1 MRTEMGRV
9 RERALLDWLMW
20 VRIWW
25 VEIRPKQWLKNFLVL
40 APLIFSLNLFNQ
52 VAVVQSCAMFALFC
66 LISSSVYLLNDIQ
79 DYEQDR
85 LHPIKR
91 YRPIASGAIS
101 MASGFFLM
109 ITLLLIAL
117 GGGIVL
123 SFQAFLVLLAYWLI
137 NLLYSS
143 GLKHQVLLDVFA
155 LASGFVLRVVGGAV
169 VIEVAISPWLLLCT
183 LLLALFLGFGKRRHE
198 LVLLGDR
205 ASEHRQV
212 LSEYNILFLDMM
224 IAVLTAC
231 TIMTYALYTVSE
243 VTVRQFN
250 TEGLLL
256 TLPFVLFGI
265 FRYLYLVYHKQRG
278 GDPTQTL
285 FSDPQVVLTLF
296 FWGVTVGIIIYR

>member
-1 MRTEMGRV
+1 M
-9 RERALLDWLMW
+9 
-20 VRIWW
+20 
-25 VEIRPKQWLKNFLVL
+25 EIRPKQWVKNFLVL
-40 APLIFSLNLFNQ
+40 APLIFSLHLFDQ
-52 VAVVQSCAMFALFC
+52 IAVVRAGVMFVLFC
-66 LISSSVYLLNDIQ
+66 LISSSVYLLNDIL

-85 LHPIKR
+85 LHPVKQH
-91 YRPIASGAIS
+91 RPIASGDIS
-101 MASGFFLM
+101 MTSGFVFM
-109 ITLLLIAL
+109 IALLLIAL
-117 GGGIVL
+117 GGAIVL
-123 SFQAFLVLLAYWLI
+123 SFQAFLVLLVYWLI

-155 LASGFVLRVVGGAV
+155 LASGFVLRVMGGAV
-169 VIEVAISPWLLLCT
+169 AINVAISPWLLLCT
-183 LLLALFLGFGKRRHE
+183 LLLALFLGFGKRRYE

-231 TIMTYALYTVSE
+231 TVMSYALYTVSE

-278 GDPTQTL
+278 GDPKQTL
-285 FSDPQVVLTLF
+285 LSDPQVVLTLF
-296 FWGVTVGIIIYR
+296 LWGVAVGIIIY

>member
-1 MRTEMGRV
+1 MRTGTDQA
-9 RERALLDWLMW
+9 RERILFDRVMW
-20 VRIWW
+20 VQNLWM
-25 VEIRPKQWLKNFLVL
+25 EIRPKQWVKNFLVL
-40 APLIFSLNLFNQ
+40 APLIFSLHLFDQ
-52 VAVVQSCAMFALFC
+52 IAVVRAGVMFVLFC

-85 LHPIKR
+85 LHPVKR
-91 YRPIASGAIS
+91 HRPIASGDIS
-101 MASGFFLM
+101 MTSGFVLM
-109 ITLLLIAL
+109 IALLLIAL
-117 GGGIVL
+117 GGAIVF

-155 LASGFVLRVVGGAV
+155 LASGFVLRVAGGALA
-169 VIEVAISPWLLLCT
+169 IEVAISPWLLLCT
-183 LLLALFLGFGKRRHE
+183 LLLALFLGFGKRRYE
-198 LVLLGDR
+198 IVLLGDR

-212 LSEYNILFLDMM
+212 LGEYNILFLDMM

-231 TIMTYALYTVSE
+231 TVMSYALYTMSE
-243 VTVRQFN
+243 VTVRQFH
-250 TEGLLL
+250 TDRLLL

-285 FSDPQVVLTLF
+285 LSDPQVVLTLF
-296 FWGVTVGIIIYR
+296 LWGVAVGIIIY